1 MAQATPHVDIRPEHD
16 YDRPKLLSLLQGAS
30 YSASDLGSDIRLIG
44 EPGVAAA
51 ANRMAASAGIT
62 LTSIVVVHETLES
75 VFLKM
80 TGESDSALAQD
91 RALAGKDVA

>member
-1 MAQATPHVDIRPEHD
+1 
-16 YDRPKLLSLLQGAS
+16 
-30 YSASDLGSDIRLIG
+30 
-44 EPGVAAA
+44 
-51 ANRMAASAGIT
+51 MAASAGIT